1 MLLNEHTKNGA
12 KVYVNKDVFTIKYES
27 DGNGN
32 VAKVVLK
39 DGFELPADLVIV
51 GAGSIPNTQLAKD
64 AGLDMDKNGGVKT
77 NPFMQT
83 SDNDIFAA
91 GDIASFPLWTSG
103 TSARIEHWVT
113 S

>member
-1 MLLNEHTKNGA
+1 MPQFGERVGGMLLNEHTKNGA
-12 KVYVNKDVFTIKYES
+12 KVLVKQDVFTLKYES

-32 VAKVVLK
+32 VSKVVMK
-39 DGFELPADLVIV
+39 DGTEHPADLVIV
-51 GAGSIPNTQLAKD
+51 GAGSIPNTQIAID

-103 TSARIEHWVT
+103 S
-113 S
+113 